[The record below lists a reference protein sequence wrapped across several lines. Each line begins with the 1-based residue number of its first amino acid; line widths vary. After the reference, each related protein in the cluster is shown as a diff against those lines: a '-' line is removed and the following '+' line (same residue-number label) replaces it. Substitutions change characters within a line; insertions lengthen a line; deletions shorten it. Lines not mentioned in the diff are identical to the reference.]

1 MRNLSFLLIITLI
14 AGVFNAC
21 QPSESDMAARL
32 GLPDIPKL
40 LDRHP
45 SIQQGK
51 EWETVQSLYGQY
63 RQELTQKPDASEPK
77 LNLAQL
83 FVNEARITGEHGH
96 YYPGAL
102 KMLDDVLAKKPEDKD
117 LLFRTL
123 AIKAGVQL
131 SQHEFSNALVTAK
144 EAIALNPYNAQ
155 IYGALVDA
163 HVELGQYE
171 EAVAMADKMVSMR
184 PDLRSYSRVSYLRE
198 IHGDPKG
205 AIEAMEM
212 AVSAGY
218 PGQEQTCWA
227 RMTLGELYE
236 HYGDSKMA
244 EMQYRIILEE
254 RPEYPFAIAALGK
267 LEIKEGNDAEGEKLL
282 KQACSIIPEVGFYT
296 ELASL
301 YKRRGDMAAFE
312 ATQKMV
318 LEMFADDVTHGHN
331 MNLEYAKFYRD
342 EAGDYNQALA
352 YAKKEYNL
360 RPGNIDVNRVL
371 ASIYY
376 KMNDTAKAMEH
387 YKKAART
394 KGMHPELL
402 ELKQEL
408 ATL

>member
-1 MRNLSFLLIITLI
+1 MRTLSFLLIGSLI
-14 AGVFNAC
+14 ASLMFSC
-21 QPSESDMAARL
+21 KPSESDMAARL

-63 RQELTQKPDASEPK
+63 RHELTQKPDALEPK

-131 SQHEFSNALVTAK
+131 SQHEFSEALVTAK

-198 IHGDPKG
+198 IHGDVKG
-205 AIEAMEM
+205 AMEAMEM

-227 RMTLGELYE
+227 LMTLGELYE
-236 HYGDSKMA
+236 NYGDLKQA
-244 EMQYRIILEE
+244 EMQYHIILEQ
-254 RPEYPFAIAALGK
+254 RPEYPFAIAALAK
-267 LEIKEGNDAEGEKLL
+267 LEIEKGNDAEGEKLL
-282 KQACSIIPEVGFYT
+282 KQACNIIPEFGFY
-296 ELASL
+296 EDLARI
-301 YKRRGDMAAFE
+301 YKKRGDNAAFE
-312 ATQKMV
+312 ETKKTV
-318 LEMFADDVTHGHN
+318 LEMLADDVEHGHN
-331 MNLEYAKFYRD
+331 MNLEYANFYS
-342 EAGDYNQALA
+342 ELIGDTDKALE
-352 YAKKEYNL
+352 YAKNEYER
-360 RPGNIDVNRVL
+360 RPENIDVNRVL
-371 ASIYY
+371 AALYH
-376 KMNDTAKAMEH
+376 KKNDAAKATEH
-387 YKKAART
+387 LKKAART
-394 KGMHPELL
+394 NGAHPELM

-408 ATL
+408 AMR

>member
-1 MRNLSFLLIITLI
+1 MRKLSFLLIIAMI

-21 QPSESDMAARL
+21 KPSESDMAVRL

-51 EWETVQSLYGQY
+51 EWDNVQSLYSQY
-63 RQELTQKPDASEPK
+63 RQELTQKPDALEPK

-102 KMLDDVLAKKPEDKD
+102 TLLNQVLDKKPEDKD

-123 AIKAGVQL
+123 AVKAGVQL
-131 SQHEFSNALVTAK
+131 SQHEFSDALVTAK
-144 EAIALNPYNAQ
+144 AAIALNPYNAQ

-171 EAVAMADKMVSMR
+171 EAVKMADKMVSMR

-198 IHGDPKG
+198 IHGDTRG

-227 RMTLGELYE
+227 LMTLGELYE
-236 HYGDSKMA
+236 NYGDPKQA
-244 EMQYRIILEE
+244 EMRYHIILEQ
-254 RPEYPFAIAALGK
+254 RPEYPFALAALGK
-267 LEIKEGNDAEGEKLL
+267 LEIEKGNDAEGEKLL
-282 KQACSIIPEVGFYT
+282 KQACAIIPEVGFYVT
-296 ELASL
+296 LAQL
-301 YKRRGDMAAFE
+301 YQKQKRQADFE
-312 ATQKMV
+312 ATQKAV
-318 LEMFADDVTHGHN
+318 LEMFADDVAHGHN

-342 EAGDYNQALA
+342 EVADYDQALA
-352 YAKKEYNL
+352 YAKKEYER
-360 RPGNIDVNRVL
+360 RPENIDVNRIL

-376 KMNDTAKAMEH
+376 KKNDLAKAEEH

-394 KGMHPELL
+394 NGMQPELL
-402 ELKQEL
+402 ELKKEL
-408 ATL
+408 AMR

>member
-1 MRNLSFLLIITLI
+1 MRTLSFLLTGSLVAILM
-14 AGVFNAC
+14 FSC
-21 QPSESDMAARL
+21 KPSESDMAARL

-40 LDRHP
+40 LDRNP

-51 EWETVQSLYGQY
+51 EWESVQSLYGKY
-63 RQELTQKPDASEPK
+63 RQELTQKPDALEPK

-102 KMLDDVLAKKPEDKD
+102 KMVDEVLAKKPEDKD

-123 AIKAGVQL
+123 AVKAGVQL
-131 SQHEFSNALVTAK
+131 SQHEFSKALVTAK

-163 HVELGQYE
+163 HVELGQYD

-236 HYGDSKMA
+236 HYGDTKMA

-254 RPEYPFAIAALGK
+254 RPEYPFAIAALGN
-267 LEIKEGNDAEGEKLL
+267 LEIEKGNDAEGEKLL
-282 KQACSIIPEVGFYT
+282 KQAAGIIPEVGFY
-296 ELASL
+296 EDLASL
-301 YKRRGDMAAFE
+301 YKKRGDMAAFE
-312 ATQKMV
+312 TTKKMV
-318 LEMFADDVTHGHN
+318 LEMLADDVAHGHN
-331 MNLEYAKFYRD
+331 MNLEYANVYSNLL
-342 EAGDYNQALA
+342 GDPDKALE
-352 YAKKEYNL
+352 YAKNEYER
-360 RPGNIDVNRVL
+360 RPDNIDVNRVL
-371 ASIYY
+371 AALYH
-376 KMNDTAKAMEH
+376 KKNDTVKATEH
-387 YKKAART
+387 LKKAART
-394 KGMHPELL
+394 NGAHPELL

-408 ATL
+408 AMR